1 MSLKITDVLSR
12 FGKEPDV
19 SIWISQAHLAKDLL
33 KLEDLAV
40 IIPLFLDGFAF
51 AIYDQLSAEDKK
63 SSDRIEAALK
73 TAIAVDKFN
82 AYEEIRTRM
91 WKPGETVDVFLSD
104 LKRLS
109 KLAEIGDNEEI
120 LNLAFVMGLPRQI
133 SGQLRATHKLD
144 TLNLPAIL
152 KNYSSFDGR
161 NHERFDNLRC
171 IWCSDEKQWFKGKQ
185 NSEVFRMRRPALLEG

>member
-1 MSLKITDVLSR
+1 MALDGFCALQFVPPAPKVLAEIKTTIFYKGFCPLCITSYKLSRLLLLYVSRMSLKITDVLSR
-12 FGKEPDV
+12 FGKESDV

-40 IIPLFLDGFAF
+40 IIPLFLDGSAF

-82 AYEEIRTRM
+82 AYEEFRTRM

-109 KLAEIGDNEEI
+109 KLAEIW
-120 LNLAFVMGLPRQI
+120 R
-133 SGQLRATHKLD
+133 
-144 TLNLPAIL
+144 
-152 KNYSSFDGR
+152 
-161 NHERFDNLRC
+161 
-171 IWCSDEKQWFKGKQ
+171 
-185 NSEVFRMRRPALLEG
+185 